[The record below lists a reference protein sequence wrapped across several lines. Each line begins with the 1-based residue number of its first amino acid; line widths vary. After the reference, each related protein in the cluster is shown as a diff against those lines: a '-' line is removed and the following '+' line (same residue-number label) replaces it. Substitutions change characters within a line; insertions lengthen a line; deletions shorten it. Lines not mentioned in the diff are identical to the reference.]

1 MSDEINEIE
10 EAARDAKRVR
20 DAAAKTKPDAKSDH
34 WPIAQV
40 AIGVGVGSAAIA
52 AAFLFANRSK
62 K

>member
-20 DAAAKTKPDAKSDH
+20 DAAAKTKPDSKGDN

-52 AAFLFANRSK
+52 AAFLFANRGK